1 MLHSAKDKIQKQI
14 NENSDEIL
22 GKPDPALPGKTITG
36 TLQADHIV
44 LMDKI
49 TRMEGFNI
57 LTKVKQIDVLNN
69 KDSFIG
75 LSEAANKSNGSK
87 YYSEWTTY

>member
-1 MLHSAKDKIQKQI
+1 
-14 NENSDEIL
+14 
-22 GKPDPALPGKTITG
+22 
-36 TLQADHIV
+36 
-44 LMDKI
+44 MDKI

-69 KDSFIG
+69 KDNFIG

-87 YYSEWTTY
+87 YYSEWTT